1 VASFFSTKYNADGKV
16 DAVESERVYFYDFAK
31 TFAVFRQVNTKGK
44 INGLNSREQKVQTPF
59 LFVYGNK
66 STRSLP

>member
-31 TFAVFRQVNTKGK
+31 TFAVFRQVNAKTK
-44 INGLNSREQKVQTPF
+44 INGLNSREQKV
-59 LFVYGNK
+59 
-66 STRSLP
+66 